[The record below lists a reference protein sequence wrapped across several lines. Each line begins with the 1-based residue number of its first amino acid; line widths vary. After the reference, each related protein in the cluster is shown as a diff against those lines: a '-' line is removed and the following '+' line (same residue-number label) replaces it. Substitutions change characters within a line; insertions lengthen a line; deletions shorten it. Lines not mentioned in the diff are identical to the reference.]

1 MIKAKNYEDMSIEEL
16 EALNLEM
23 TLERKALLKQQ
34 MELYAA
40 LDAKVSEK
48 RLMEALERSGVDMDR
63 IVIKPAGIESEA
75 KVGRPG
81 SGGKENF

>member
-1 MIKAKNYEDMSIEEL
+1 MVKTKNYEDMSIEEL

-34 MELYAA
+34 MKLYAT
-40 LDAKVSEK
+40 LDAKGSEK

-75 KVGRPG
+75 KVGG
-81 SGGKENF
+81 LGGIAEEA